1 MNDGINYLG
10 FFALAISVLLLAAST
25 TRKNKMLNVL
35 AIIISSLMVVVN
47 FYLTITEYTILNIA
61 LTDSASL
68 NNFPIHSLLYF
79 TISLFMLVGSI
90 FSLIYLIN
98 NLKNRSN
105 TKLLSISFITTSSL
119 VLLFLVVYLTFS
131 IIFGVS
137 NNDLVRLD
145 NILLLG
151 IYSLISICPLLIL
164 R

>member
-1 MNDGINYLG
+1 MGNH
-10 FFALAISVLLLAAST
+10 LLFLF
-25 TRKNKMLNVL
+25 VF
-35 AIIISSLMVVVN
+35 N
-47 FYLTITEYTILNIA
+47 FYLTISEYTILHNFIGVSFR
-61 LTDSASL
+61 TIS
-68 NNFPIHSLLYF
+68 FPIHTLLYF

-137 NNDLVRLD
+137 NNHLVRLD

-164 R
+164 G